1 MMPFAAPL
9 RRRAPSRAAGFSLVE
24 LMVSVIVGLLA
35 LSFAT
40 RMFVNSEQNKSAA
53 LGGSDAMQ
61 NGMLALFS
69 INDDVAQAGFGLNDP
84 IAVGCD
90 TVMTDTQ
97 GFVLAPATR
106 AALTVR
112 PVAGAVIES
121 GGANP
126 DRISLYSGTSMAGT
140 ATVRLTADYT
150 SGTQLNIDRVAYGF
164 GKGDAILVAPE
175 TAGTKCSLAQI
186 SNDPTVTTP
195 PQQTIMIAVGA
206 GNRFNSGALGSTFKA
221 SQARVFDL
229 GPAANLALHSWSVN
243 DGFLQL
249 SSTNMAGAAA
259 APATVIDNIVS
270 IKAQYGFDTR
280 STINFLPENG
290 MQINS
295 WSAVMVDADGDGVVG
310 GAGDYQRVAA
320 LRVAVVA
327 RSKAIEKAPAGGC
340 TTTTVLP
347 VVFGSA
353 EPLGVVAVPISVNVA
368 VAGDPVDWKCYRY
381 RVFETIVP
389 LRNSGWRPTAS

>member
-1 MMPFAAPL
+1 MKPFAAPL
-9 RRRAPSRAAGFSLVE
+9 RRRAPPRAAGFSLVE
-24 LMVSVIVGLLA
+24 LMVSVVVGLLA

-40 RMFVNSEQNKSAA
+40 RMFVGAEQNKSAA

-69 INDDVAQAGFGLNDP
+69 IDDDVAQAGFGLNDP

-90 TVMTDTQ
+90 TVMSDTQ
-97 GFVLAPATR
+97 GYALAPATR
-106 AALTVR
+106 AAAVVR
-112 PVAGAVIES
+112 PVGGAVIES
-121 GGANP
+121 NGANP
-126 DRISLYSGTSMAGT
+126 DRISLYSGSSLAGT
-140 ATVRLTADYT
+140 ATVRLTADYAG
-150 SGTQLNIDRVAYGF
+150 GTQLNIDRVAYGF
-164 GKGDAILVAPE
+164 AKGDAILVAPE
-175 TAGTKCSLAQI
+175 TPGTKCSLAQI
-186 SNDPTVTTP
+186 SNDPTLPTP
-195 PQQTIMIAVGA
+195 PQQTIMIAAGA
-206 GNRFNSGALGSTFKA
+206 AYRFNGGALGSTFKA

-229 GPAANLALHSWSVN
+229 GPGANLALHSWSVN

-249 SSTNMAGAAA
+249 SSTNLAGAAA

-280 STINFLPENG
+280 APINFLPENG

-353 EPLGVVAVPISVNVA
+353 EPLGVAAAPISVNVT
-368 VAGDPVDWKCYRY
+368 VAGDPIDWKCYRY